1 MVKDLLSVFHSP
13 PVSNFFLV
21 VMKTKKVIIVD
32 DDTAI
37 LDSLSVMLD
46 FEGFEVSAFE
56 RGSEIFKVV
65 QPTERPAAIL
75 IDMWLSDEDGRDIC
89 RQLKSKEQTKDIP
102 VIIMSA
108 SRGLQ
113 HTAMESG
120 ANAFIAKP
128 FEIDEVVSTL
138 QRVAS
143 L

>member
-1 MVKDLLSVFHSP
+1 
-13 PVSNFFLV
+13 
-21 VMKTKKVIIVD
+21 MKSKRVIIVD
-32 DDTAI
+32 DDAAI

-56 RGSEIFKVV
+56 RGSEIFKFV

-75 IDMWLSDEDGRDIC
+75 IDMWLSDEDGREIC
-89 RQLKSKEQTKDIP
+89 RQLKSQEQTKDIP

-113 HTAMESG
+113 HTALESG

-128 FEIDEVVSTL
+128 FEIDDVVSTL